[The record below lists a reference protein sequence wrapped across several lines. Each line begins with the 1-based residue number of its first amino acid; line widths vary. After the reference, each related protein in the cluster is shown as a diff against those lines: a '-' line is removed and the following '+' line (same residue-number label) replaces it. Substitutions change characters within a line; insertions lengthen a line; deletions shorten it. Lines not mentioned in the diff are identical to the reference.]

1 MACLRRRFV
10 RRHKVIL
17 VISVL
22 IPLAIYSD
30 TRFQGPFAV
39 LAKADR
45 LAMLYNWPEATPLYL
60 QAESLF
66 KQSGDL
72 KNGLAA
78 KLGYIWSTADSGVNA
93 SNRREIAAHL
103 LDPVI
108 NSDPQVRLRS
118 LIAKAVLD
126 RNENERAASGPWKE
140 ILDLATKLD
149 DKRWEARAKAEI
161 GQILYLDGNIKS
173 AAAML
178 RDAIVSQYLQLD
190 FGAAIHYTAMVGDG
204 FVETGQPEAGL
215 RYCDIVLKASHLVP
229 DLGFPF
235 LAYQGKARAL
245 LALHRTDDAKAVLDF
260 ALKRAQKRRIISHWL
275 NY

>member
-1 MACLRRRFV
+1 MER
-10 RRHKVIL
+10 
-17 VISVL
+17 
-22 IPLAIYSD
+22 
-30 TRFQGPFAV
+30 
-39 LAKADR
+39 
-45 LAMLYNWPEATPLYL
+45 
-60 QAESLF
+60 
-66 KQSGDL
+66 
-72 KNGLAA
+72 
-78 KLGYIWSTADSGVNA
+78 DSG
-93 SNRREIAAHL
+93 S
-103 LDPVI
+103 
-108 NSDPQVRLRS
+108 
-118 LIAKAVLD
+118 
-126 RNENERAASGPWKE
+126 RNEV
-140 ILDLATKLD
+140 D

-190 FGAAIHYTAMVGDG
+190 FGAAIHYTAMVGNG